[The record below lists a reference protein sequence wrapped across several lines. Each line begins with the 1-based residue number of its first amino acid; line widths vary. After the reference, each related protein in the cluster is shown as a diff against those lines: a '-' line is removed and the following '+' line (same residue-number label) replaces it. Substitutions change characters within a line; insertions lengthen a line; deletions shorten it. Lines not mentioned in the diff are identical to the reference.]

1 MSLLEYLPNYDVSLW
16 VGLLILLLF
25 ILIWQQR
32 RTWRTTE
39 GQLQLALTTIAI
51 IPLLFLF
58 LIAIWQIRTMLVSE
72 VGENFFSQANSAQE
86 QLTVELEQEVTRLKQ
101 LAAFESVIEHVG
113 RHGAELD
120 SLSAQELQDLLISQE
135 TKWVG
140 GDTTLRDQVT
150 DNVTFYELGR
160 FGYSFPQHRQ
170 LVATDSKGQIVASY
184 GIYPEHY
191 DFSTQPWWT
200 KAQKYRTSPIPYIGH
215 VQLTPS
221 QQEST
226 IDIAVSII
234 TSQDDS
240 AQGIIRTQLNLTSLP
255 SLNRISLPGQ
265 STELLLVD
273 DTSQI
278 IHSTNPNRIGSQLSL
293 DSWTGIVQDLD
304 SEIGWGMG
312 LNISGEPIF
321 YGHAPVQNDT
331 LSDLELLGWRVV
343 AQQRQSEALYAIN
356 QLILI
361 LQICAM
367 LLFWLS
373 YAGAYRLAGRLA
385 RPIATLTHRANE
397 MSNEKLDELAL
408 VSGAKEITVLTRSI
422 NLLAGQ
428 LKATRWDLGQRLMDL
443 DTVNTELK
451 TEISKHSRADRMLK
465 EYNRTLSERV
475 QKRTEELVKVNQYA
489 LDAFAEAERA
499 NEYKSEF
506 LANMS
511 HELRTPMNAV
521 IGMSTL
527 MLDTRL
533 SSEQREFTETIRNS
547 GEALLIVINDILD
560 FSKIEAGR
568 LEIEQHSFNV
578 RDCIEGALD
587 LLALKAGQKG
597 IDLAY
602 YFDEHTPETVMSDI
616 TRLRQ
621 ILINLLNNAL
631 KFTETGEVIIKVTS
645 QPLSE
650 DNQPIEISSNGT
662 SAMQSNGTTTLAS
675 PELYPKY
682 ILQFS
687 VQDTGIGIP
696 EDRLQTLFEAFSQVD
711 ASITRRYGGTGLGLT
726 ISKKLSELMGGKIWV
741 ESEES
746 VGSIFHFTIR
756 VETAEQ
762 QEYLELYTK
771 NDELKDRRL
780 LIIEDS
786 PTNQHL
792 LLQQAER
799 WDIETRIT
807 ETGSGALEL
816 LQQEAR
822 FDLILL
828 DLQLP
833 DMDTRSLIRKIRHL
847 EKTVQSSSG
856 STIEPVPI
864 VLLTIPGMLGE
875 IEQLKTQLSAVV
887 GSINKPIK
895 PARLE
900 NTFISAITGQ
910 TVIVEETESIFDSDM
925 GRRWPLRILLAED
938 NPTNQKI
945 ALKLLA
951 RMSYRA
957 DVAQNGLEV
966 VETLRKEPQKYDLVF
981 MDMQMPEM
989 DGLEATRVI
998 REEWTEEPKVR
1009 IVAMTANAMAGDR
1022 EMCLQAGMDDYVSKP
1037 IRLPEL
1043 VRALDETPPLIERS
1057 TDDYV
1062 AYIVQAQPET
1072 HDTQPLPAIPPQPQ
1086 FEEEERGILDPNA
1099 LQGLL
1104 DMGGGDSSFLV
1115 EIINSVLNNAPNLI
1129 VTMHVAL
1136 AEQDQEQLRL
1146 VAHTLKSNC
1155 ADFGVEGM
1163 RKLCLDLETNARQ
1176 GDMSLAPE
1184 LIEQIEV
1191 GYVDMKIALE
1201 EERAKYITVETE
1213 FEILE
1218 DGTTVPIT
1226 DEIPAIEVEERAPL
1240 SLDEYRDVLDPEAL
1254 EMLIELLGGVEFLGE
1269 LIDGFLEDGPR
1280 MLADIRS
1287 AMEQENLSRMQA
1299 VAQSLQSN
1307 SADFGALILPE
1318 LCNQLDMLDTPDQS
1332 AQLVEQIETEYEK
1345 FKQVLLMVQN
1355 Q

>member
-1 MSLLEYLPNYDVSLW
+1 MGWQEYNALLW
-16 VGLLILLLF
+16 FGLLLLLLLF
-25 ILIWQQR
+25 MWQQLGK
-32 RTWRTTE
+32 WRTTE
-39 GQLQLALTTIAI
+39 GQLRLALTIIAV

-58 LIAIWQIRTMLVSE
+58 LIAIWQIRTILISD
-72 VGENFFSQANSAQE
+72 VGTSFLNQAISIEKQF
-86 QLTVELEQEVTRLKQ
+86 VMELNQEVTRLKQ
-101 LAAFESVIEHVG
+101 LAAFESVIDHVG
-113 RHGAELD
+113 QHGAELD
-120 SLSAQELQDLLISQE
+120 STQELQEFLIRQE
-135 TKWVG
+135 TDWVTG
-140 GDTTLRDQVT
+140 NAALREKVTNNTTS
-150 DNVTFYELGR
+150 YELGR
-160 FGYSFPQHRQ
+160 FGYNFPQHRQ
-170 LVATDSKGQIVASY
+170 LLATDSKARLVASY

-191 DFSTQPWWT
+191 DFSTQPWWIE
-200 KAQKYRTSPIPYIGH
+200 AQKNRASTLPYIGH
-215 VQLTPS
+215 LQLTPS

-226 IDIAVSII
+226 LDMAIPII

-240 AQGIIRTQLNLTSLP
+240 AQGIIRTQLNLADLP
-255 SLNRISLPGQ
+255 SLNRIALLGQ

-273 DTSQI
+273 ETSQI
-278 IHSTNPNRIGSQLSL
+278 IHSTNPVRVGSQLSL
-293 DSWTGIVQDLD
+293 DSWTGIVQKAGVGWDMVLD
-304 SEIGWGMG
+304 INS
-312 LNISGEPIF
+312 EPIL
-321 YGHAPVQNDT
+321 YGYVPMQGNVLPN
-331 LSDLELLGWRVV
+331 LKELGWTIVI
-343 AQQRQSEALYAIN
+343 QQQQSEALSAIN
-356 QLILI
+356 SLIFVLEIGAVI
-361 LQICAM
+361 L
-367 LLFWLS
+367 LWLS
-373 YAGAYRLAGRLA
+373 YAGANRLAHRLA
-385 RPIATLTHRANE
+385 KPTATLSYRADAI
-397 MSNEKLDELAL
+397 SNDKLDDLAL
-408 VSGAKEITVLTRSI
+408 TSGPKEITIVAQAL
-422 NLLAGQ
+422 NLLMGQ

-451 TEISKHSRADRMLK
+451 AEINKHSRADRMLK

-568 LEIEQHSFNV
+568 LEIEQHPFNV
-578 RDCIEGALD
+578 RDCVEGALD

-602 YFDEHTPETVMSDI
+602 YFDEYTPESVLSDI

-645 QPLSE
+645 KPLAE
-650 DNQPIEISSNGT
+650 DNQPIEIDSNG
-662 SAMQSNGTTTLAS
+662 MVIQSDDSTIQPNGTIPLGEIYKLHS
-675 PELYPKY
+675 KY

-741 ESEES
+741 ESEEG
-746 VGSIFHFTIR
+746 VGSIFHFTVR
-756 VETAEQ
+756 VDTTEK
-762 QEYLELYTK
+762 QEYSELYTK
-771 NDELKDRRL
+771 KDILQGKRL

-786 PTNQHL
+786 PTNRHL
-792 LLQQAER
+792 LTQQAKR
-799 WDIETRIT
+799 WRIETHTT
-807 ETGSGALEL
+807 ETGSEALNML
-816 LQQEAR
+816 RQQAR

-833 DMDTRSLIRKIRHL
+833 DMDTPSLITKIRQL
-847 EKTVQSSSG
+847 EKTVQSSNDF
-856 STIEPVPI
+856 TTKPVPI
-864 VLLTIPGMLGE
+864 VLLTIPGMLNE
-875 IEQLKTQLSAVV
+875 IEQLKTQLDAVV

-910 TVIVEETESIFDSDM
+910 AITIEETESIFDEGM
-925 GRRWPLRILLAED
+925 GKRWPLRILLAED

-998 REEWTEEPKVR
+998 RKEWTEEPKVR

-1043 VRALDETPPLIERS
+1043 VRALDETPPLIKRT

-1062 AYIVQAQPET
+1062 AYIAEARPEIS
-1072 HDTQPLPAIPPQPQ
+1072 DTQPLPAIPPQPR
-1086 FEEEERGILDPNA
+1086 FDDDEERDLLDPKA
-1099 LQGLL
+1099 IQGLL
-1104 DMGGGDSSFLV
+1104 DMGDGDNSFLV

-1129 VTMHVAL
+1129 ATMHIAL
-1136 AEQDQEQLRL
+1136 AEKNEDQLRL

-1155 ADFGVEGM
+1155 ADFGIKGM
-1163 RKLCLDLETNARQ
+1163 RKLCLDLESNARQ
-1176 GDMSLAPE
+1176 GDLSLAPE
-1184 LIEQIEV
+1184 LIEQIEI

-1201 EERAKYITVETE
+1201 KERAKYVMSETDSE
-1213 FEILE
+1213 TGAKL
-1218 DGTTVPIT
+1218 PIT
-1226 DEIPAIEVEERAPL
+1226 DETPVVEVEEHASF
-1240 SLDEYRDVLDPEAL
+1240 SLDEYADVLDPNAL
-1254 EMLIELLGGVEFLGE
+1254 EMLIEIVGGPEFLGE
-1269 LIDGFLEDGPR
+1269 LIEGFLEDGPR

-1287 AMEQENLSRMQA
+1287 AMEQEDLSRLQA

-1307 SADFGALILPE
+1307 SADFGALTLPE
-1318 LCNQLDMLDTPDQS
+1318 LCSRLEQLDISKDS
-1332 AQLVEQIETEYEK
+1332 AQIAELVEQIEIEYEK
-1345 FKQVLLMVQN
+1345 FKQVLLMVQD